1 MTKEE
6 KIVVLRKMI
15 KINFKRNFLSEETTG
30 LCKIFEVLGYEG
42 QLNEV
47 IPELVP
53 TFEREDD
60 LYWFWWETHGRII
73 PWWQRHKAIYRTINK
88 LEQSK

>member
-6 KIVVLRKMI
+6 KILVLRKMI
-15 KINFKRNFLSEETTG
+15 KINFKRNFLFGFDKG
-30 LCKIFEVLGYEG
+30 LCKIFEQLGYEG

-53 TFEREDD
+53 PLEREDD
-60 LYWFWWETHGRII
+60 IYWFWWETHGRII
-73 PWWQRHKAIYRTINK
+73 PWWERHKAIKRTIKELEK
-88 LEQSK
+88 LK